1 MSSMR
6 KSTPESIGLS
16 ENCRATLT
24 GAIYMNMAGIKKSN
38 FIPPSIKI
46 NFHDKVVFVDPLV
59 IDDSIKAD
67 YIFITHNHAD
77 HLSLADIDKISK
89 PTTLIVG
96 PKSIEKTVKGRNHKI
111 IPLNKTL
118 NFNSFSCRTV
128 ESYNLKKGSLSFTL
142 HTKTDDFL
150 GYVFTCDSISIY
162 IAGDTDFI
170 LEMSKLKNIT
180 LAFLPIGIGQT
191 AMNPQKAAEA
201 ANLISPHIVV
211 PIHYELGLKK
221 EEEFKQFVKR
231 NIEVMLL

>member
-1 MSSMR
+1 M
-6 KSTPESIGLS
+6 
-16 ENCRATLT
+16 LT

-59 IDDSIKAD
+59 IDDTLKAD

-96 PKSIEKTVKGRNHKI
+96 PKSIEKTIKGRNHKI
-111 IPLNKTL
+111 VQLNDTL
-118 NFNSFSCRTV
+118 DFNSFSCRTV
-128 ESYNLKKGSLSFTL
+128 ESYNLKKGKLSFTL
-142 HTKTDDFL
+142 HTKSDDFL
-150 GYVFTCDSISIY
+150 GYVFICDSMSIY

-170 LEMSKLKNIT
+170 PEMNNLKNIT

-191 AMNPQKAAEA
+191 AMNPQDAAEA
-201 ANLISPHIVV
+201 ANLISPQIVV
-211 PIHYELGLKK
+211 PTHYELGVKK
-221 EEEFKQFVKR
+221 EEEFKQQVNK
-231 NIEVMLL
+231 NIEVKIY